1 MTTRNLILS
10 SLFAAVVSA
19 GAGLL
24 TQWLFERT
32 LTLSDYI
39 SSITVGILMGLAV
52 CILFRKRP
60 RCR

>member
-1 MTTRNLILS
+1 MTTRNLILA

-19 GAGLL
+19 GASLL
-24 TQWLFERT
+24 TQWLFGRT
-32 LTLSDYI
+32 LTTSDYI
-39 SSITVGILMGLAV
+39 SSLTIGILMGVAV